1 MENVSQLYTS
11 ATATTDGDDF
21 ESSDRVYVILGLAL
35 EIPIAIAAVLGNLL
49 VCWAVHYNR
58 RLRNV
63 TNYFIVSLA
72 IADMMVGLFA
82 IPFALLVNAKR
93 PYNRFHLCLFMNSFV
108 VFLTQ
113 SSIFCLVAIALDRY
127 FAVTKPLRYR
137 RVATGRRALLIITST
152 WVLAFFIGM
161 VPLFGWHKDPT
172 GVVTCEFMKVIDM
185 RYMVYFNFFGT
196 VLPPLVIISF
206 VYHQIFQEVQKQV
219 KAISQLVVGSENDTS
234 KRLAELTLKEARAA
248 KILAIVILIFALCWL
263 PLHLLNT
270 ISVLA
275 QGVALPY
282 YLFLIAITLS
292 HANSAMNPFIYAFS
306 NREYRRTFRKL
317 ILRFTLCNVLQEVGC
332 TASSQTFEEESF
344 QIPSHSVKNRNG
356 VGNNST
362 LTATATPPLASPIA
376 MKRLI
381 DRSKSLPPH
390 CEHKLLDGQS

>member
-1 MENVSQLYTS
+1 MGNES
-11 ATATTDGDDF
+11 DDNA
-21 ESSDRVYVILGLAL
+21 SDEGGNDVYVILGLAL
-35 EIPIAIAAVLGNLL
+35 EIPIAVAAVLGNLL

-82 IPFALLVNAKR
+82 IPFALLVNAKQ
-93 PYNRFHLCLFMNSFV
+93 PHNRFHLCLFMNSFV

-137 RVATGRRALLIITST
+137 RVATGRRALLIILST

-172 GVVTCEFMKVIDM
+172 DVVQCEFMKVMDM
-185 RYMVYFNFFGT
+185 NYMVYFNFFGT
-196 VLPPLVIISF
+196 VLPPLIIISF

-219 KAISQLVVGSENDTS
+219 KAISQLVVGSENETS
-234 KRLAELTLKEARAA
+234 KRLAELTFKEARAA
-248 KILAIVILIFALCWL
+248 KILAILILIFALCWL
-263 PLHLLNT
+263 PLHLLNA
-270 ISVLA
+270 ISVI
-275 QGVALPY
+275 VKVVPPY
-282 YLFLIAITLS
+282 YLFLPAITLS

-317 ILRFTLCNVLQEVGC
+317 ILRFTLCNILQDVGC
-332 TASSQTFEEESF
+332 TASSHTFEEESF
-344 QIPSHSVKNRNG
+344 QVPSHSVQNRNG
-356 VGNNST
+356 LGHNT
-362 LTATATPPLASPIA
+362 TMTATTVTPPLASPIA

-390 CEHKLLDGQS
+390 CQHRLLDGQS